1 MQGSTQVYRLGKT
14 DFEQEQNKGK
24 CYAFAL
30 RTSKSGKWPN
40 ETYFTTNPLQY
51 LGSHMHSE
59 EWGQGD
65 GGGGAETFI
74 DNEGKTTRIEYDY
87 DGNTCFVE
95 VPCKK
100 TDMGL
105 KPITL
110 KNVQNFISNLRS
122 KASSSTRLS
131 NKKEQPELENGGRKR
146 RKKSRK
152 QSRRRN
158 KKTRRSR

>member
-1 MQGSTQVYRLGKT
+1 MTELTQVYRLGKNH
-14 DFEQEQNKGK
+14 FEQNKEK

-30 RTSKSGKWPN
+30 RTTTRGKWPN

-51 LGSHMHSE
+51 LGFHKESE
-59 EWGQGD
+59 QWGFGD
-65 GGGGAETFI
+65 GSGGAETFI
-74 DNEGKTTRIEYDY
+74 DNEGKTTRIVYDY

-105 KPITL
+105 KPTTL
-110 KNVQNFISNLRS
+110 ENVKKFISNLRS
-122 KASSSTRLS
+122 KASSSTRLF

-158 KKTRRSR
+158 KKTRRSS